1 MANIAKQMAAITN
14 DLDML
19 LLESRVAVQDQNH
32 YLALLLTDADATVL
46 AAKELLDSPS
56 MRRVPRKVDETVS
69 AALELVQGA
78 DRRTATLLG
87 RLTDQRV
94 EGMLDSLARLSK
106 QLEGFVDTLDLTMRQ
121 SREDIFATLTNLK
134 DVVRNLND
142 FTQMLLESPSIL
154 LRGSQLKE
162 RSL

>member
-1 MANIAKQMAAITN
+1 
-14 DLDML
+14 
-19 LLESRVAVQDQNH
+19 
-32 YLALLLTDADATVL
+32 
-46 AAKELLDSPS
+46 
-56 MRRVPRKVDETVS
+56 
-69 AALELVQGA
+69 
-78 DRRTATLLG
+78 
-87 RLTDQRV
+87 
-94 EGMLDSLARLSK
+94 MLDSLARLSK